1 MNKFTVHITV
11 RVEDVPIVD
20 GLIRTNQ
27 TVKAQLYLY
36 TRATSEVRS
45 KKNQA
50 TITMELMKNW
60 DHIKAIVENCGSMT
74 FCHLIEKE
82 E

>member
-1 MNKFTVHITV
+1 MNKFMVHVTV
-11 RVEDVPIVD
+11 RAEDVPIVD
-20 GLIRTNQ
+20 ELIRTNR

-50 TITMELMKNW
+50 TITMELMRNW
-60 DHIKAIVENCGSMT
+60 KHVKAMVEDCDGMT
-74 FCHLIEKE
+74 FCHLIKE
-82 E
+82 